1 MEKNLCGKKIWNER
15 KKRMRR
21 GMGILLAAAV
31 VFNTL
36 PLGSWRVSASENQ
49 VRAVSESRD
58 VGICEH
64 HLTHTADCGYIEEHE
79 CCHEHADECYQ
90 TGTECVHA
98 HTEDCETEGCSH
110 LCTEKSG
117 CISRTLNCQHEHD
130 GNCSYAAAHECAF
143 ICGICG
149 GGAAKGED
157 GIDDSAEKP
166 ETDGG
171 AETNSGAELNGE
183 AESGKASDRADE
195 NTEECVCEAL
205 CTEDNRNRDCPV
217 CCREDASLSGC
228 KGIGTEMDDD
238 ARQENTDIDADTY
251 TPDAGFCAHHKEH
264 TADCG
269 YSEEEGIPC
278 GYECR
283 ICVVEDLIAVLPDE
297 VDGDNA
303 DEVALQ
309 LEQILGLYAELTEEE
324 QEQIDMARCYEL
336 QKALDTTK
344 APVST
349 ANESASGNF
358 GENNEFQWSL
368 DETGILTITG
378 SGNMPDF
385 SPGSVPWAGNMQDI
399 IIVKIGENVTSIGG
413 SAFSECSNLVS
424 AELPECITVIGMSA
438 FSECS
443 KLRLNKLPNNLVT
456 IEANAFLKC
465 TSLQMT
471 SLPSEITTI
480 GGSAFQGCTNLS
492 LSSLPT
498 SVTSIGAYAFSN
510 CSRLSLSSLPDS
522 VSSIGQCA
530 FDRCVNI
537 ALSKLPAGLKS
548 IEASTFNECTK
559 LALTELPA
567 GLTSIGN
574 YAFYGCTG
582 IKMSTLPESVRS
594 IGKYAFEGCSNLALT
609 KLPDNLTI
617 IREKAFEECPKLALT
632 ELPAGLTSIENYA
645 FFNCKNIKLTKLPDT
660 VEYIGNRAFAQCDGL
675 VLKELPD
682 GVKTIEAGAF
692 RACPNIEQ
700 IKLPS
705 SLESI
710 GDVAFAYCSKLTK
723 VICERDTA
731 PTLKDQSVF
740 SNSPVKIYIP
750 ARAQGYTAENCWP
763 IEKIEYIKIPVTPS
777 IQGDTAKPYD
787 GTADVSDGQLS
798 IKLEGLVEGDDV
810 TVTADFAYDSFDVGE
825 NKIITAS
832 NITLSGANAEWY
844 QLSVDTVTTAGTI
857 TKGDKGA
864 PSAPTAAEGGITWNS
879 VTLDAIAD
887 AEYSMDGTNW
897 QDSPVF
903 SGLSPNTEYTF
914 YARLKENANYKPSP
928 SSSVQIA
935 THKAPLETAQVTVSG
950 DYVYD
955 GTAQIPAAEEVTVVL
970 DGNIVAPGQYIIT
983 AANNINAG
991 TAALTITAAPE
1002 GNYSGTAS
1010 GEFQIKKAVPDIG
1023 TVTAEELS
1031 DTLDISKVVLNRTD
1045 ETVAGA
1051 LSLTDTV
1058 LKYGTHAYTWNF
1070 TPTDQANYNQS
1081 SGTVEITVKDTIM
1094 PTAEYQ
1100 IDTDEWKEFLN
1111 KISFGLFYK
1120 DYITVRIRYMDEK
1133 DGVEGSGVADTGKQ
1147 YYISDREITEPD
1159 SIEWK
1164 TYTGDISLDAGGTYL
1179 VYAKATDRA
1188 GNTAVYN
1195 NEGMVI
1201 YKESSVTPAVYD
1213 YTYKQSRDCVVQ
1225 FDLNGNTLQE
1235 LTDED
1240 GNVISTEHYTVGGD
1254 GRLTLKASYL
1264 DTLRKGEYKY
1274 KAAMNPQGMETD
1286 QVELVCT
1293 FTVRILAK
1301 ELTIESAAAADRDY
1315 DGTDAVEITAVTLS
1329 GAAPE
1334 DDVAVELSGI
1344 RGKVGSADAGTY
1356 TSVTLS
1362 GLTLGG
1368 ADSDNYTLPGL
1379 AGSIPTSVTI
1389 HPLDAEITG
1398 GTEVYNKVYGDGPFS
1413 LDITDDNPEADVQYE
1428 VTDGEDVISV
1438 TNGTVTINNAGK
1450 ATIKAS
1456 LPASANYNA
1465 AEGSVII
1472 TVSVAQKS
1480 GFTAEK
1486 VERRYCYVMENTETI
1501 DLAPLLPND
1510 CGTAVYAMSEVS
1522 GNVAYSAEPAVNDG
1536 KLSYTTR
1543 TGNIGDEGTIAVTV
1557 ATRNYTDIVVTVK
1570 VKLTDRM
1577 PVSLKADTKVTLR
1590 NNTLTYGETL
1600 SKLTFHD
1607 AEFVDSDGNT
1617 VKGTLAWKEPETMP
1631 VAGTGSAVW
1640 VFTPENQLY
1649 LPAEGTA
1656 AITVNKAPNA
1666 PNMPEGKR
1674 DVPKDFEK
1682 VSDVALP
1689 DGWEWQEPD
1698 ALLKAGEPVD
1708 AVAVYNGPDKG
1719 NYEKETV
1726 TVSITK
1732 EKPTDDQPGGDE
1744 EDAGKPFIKGDDGK
1758 KGWDVIRAE
1767 EEKAGEDSTI
1777 HVDMNG
1783 TAVVPGDIFDR
1794 LKGRDITI
1802 TFDMGSGI
1810 LWSVDGKGILTEKAD
1825 DIDFSVKTGENT
1837 IPVDIVNNITGERYS
1852 VQLSLAYDGKF
1863 GFTAVLSMNLGK
1875 ENRGLAARLYYYNT
1889 GKGKLELQGVD
1900 KVAEDG
1906 TISFPFTHASEY
1918 VIVLGEKEDGSDN
1931 EGNGGATKPIRPAQ
1945 PAQSEQPAQSA
1956 QPESGNTQNAAETK
1970 ENNMAVQESPKT
1982 GQERK
1987 NAYPVAAGGI
1997 ILAGAAIAAI
2007 LAQRKKKD
2015 ETR

>member
-1 MEKNLCGKKIWNER
+1 MEKNPCGKRIWGER
-15 KKRMRR
+15 KKRLRR
-21 GMGILLAAAV
+21 GMGILLAAAMA
-31 VFNTL
+31 FNTL
-36 PLGSWRVSASENQ
+36 PLGSRTVSASENQ
-49 VRAVSESRD
+49 VHAASGNQEM
-58 VGICEH
+58 GICGH
-64 HLTHTADCGYIEEHE
+64 HL
-79 CCHEHADECYQ
+79 
-90 TGTECVHA
+90 A
-98 HTEDCETEGCSH
+98 HTEDCGYGET
-110 LCTEKSG
+110 
-117 CISRTLNCQHEHD
+117 
-130 GNCSYAAAHECAF
+130 HECAF
-143 ICGICG
+143 VCGICCS
-149 GGAAKGED
+149 GAAKGED

-195 NTEECVCEAL
+195 NTEECICEAL

-238 ARQENTDIDADTY
+238 ARQENTDIDADTN

-303 DEVALQ
+303 DEVTLQ

-336 QKALDTTK
+336 QKALDATK

-349 ANESASGNF
+349 ADEFASRNF
-358 GENNEFQWSL
+358 GENNEFKWSL
-368 DETGILTITG
+368 DGTGILTITG

-385 SPGSVPWAGNMQDI
+385 SPGNVPWAGNMQNI
-399 IIVKIGENVTSIGG
+399 KEVKIVGNVTSIGG

-424 AELPECITVIGMSA
+424 AELPECITVIGMNA

-443 KLRLNKLPNNLVT
+443 KLSLNKLPDNLVT

-465 TSLQMT
+465 TSLQMI
-471 SLPSEITTI
+471 SLPSKIATI
-480 GGSAFQGCTNLS
+480 GGSAFQGCTNLN

-530 FDRCVNI
+530 FDRCENI

-548 IEASTFNECTK
+548 IEASTFNKCTK

-567 GLTSIGN
+567 GLTSIGD

-617 IREKAFEECPKLALT
+617 INEKAFEECPKLALT
-632 ELPAGLTSIENYA
+632 ELPAGLTFIENCA

-675 VLKELPD
+675 VLKELPG

-723 VICERDTA
+723 VICERDIA
-731 PTLKDQSVF
+731 PKLMGQSVF
-740 SNSPVKIYIP
+740 GNSPVKIYIP
-750 ARAQGYTAENCWP
+750 AKAQGYTEENYWP
-763 IEKIEYIKIPVTPS
+763 KEIEYIKTPVTPS
-777 IQGDTAKPYD
+777 IQGNTVKPYD
-787 GTADVSDGQLS
+787 GTVDVPKGQLS
-798 IKLEGLVEGDDV
+798 IKLVGLVEGDE
-810 TVTADFAYDSFDVGE
+810 VTATAEFAYDNSDVGE
-825 NKIITAS
+825 NKTITAS
-832 NITLSGANAEWY
+832 NITLGGNDAEWY
-844 QLSVDTVTTAGTI
+844 QLSADTATIAGTI
-857 TKGDKGA
+857 VKGDKEA

-879 VTLDAIAD
+879 VTLAAIAD
-887 AEYSMDGTNW
+887 AEYSIDGTNW

-914 YARLKENANYKPSP
+914 YARLKEDANYKPSP
-928 SSSVQIA
+928 SNSVQI
-935 THKAPLETAQVTVSG
+935 TTRKAPLETAQVRVSG
-950 DYVYD
+950 DYVYN
-955 GTAQIPAAEEVTVVL
+955 GTAQIPAAAEVTVVL
-970 DGNIVAPGQYIIT
+970 DGNTVDPSQYTIT
-983 AANNINAG
+983 AANNTNAG
-991 TAALTITAAPE
+991 TAALTITAATD

-1010 GEFQIKKAVPDIG
+1010 GEFQIKKAVPAIG

-1031 DTLDISKVVLNRTD
+1031 DTLDISKVALNRTD

-1058 LKYGTHAYTWNF
+1058 LEYGTHAYTWSF

-1120 DYITVRIRYMDEK
+1120 DYITVRIRYTDEK

-1188 GNTAVYN
+1188 GNTAVFN

-1213 YTYKQSRDCVVQ
+1213 YTYKQSRDCIVR
-1225 FDLNGNTLQE
+1225 FDLNGNTFRGLR
-1235 LTDED
+1235 D
-1240 GNVISTEHYTVGGD
+1240 GEGNAVSTEHYTVDGGN
-1254 GRLTLKASYL
+1254 RLTLKASYL

-1274 KAAMNPQGMETD
+1274 KAVMNPQGMETD
-1286 QVELVCT
+1286 QVELVCA

-1344 RGKVGSADAGTY
+1344 RGKVSSADAGTY
-1356 TSVTLS
+1356 TSVILS

-1413 LDITDDNPEADVQYE
+1413 LDVTDDNPEADVQYE

-1438 TNGTVTINNAGK
+1438 TDGTVTINNAGK

-1510 CGTAVYAMSEVS
+1510 CGTAVYTMSEIS

-1543 TGNIGDEGTIAVTV
+1543 TGTIGDEGTITVTV

-1577 PVSLKADTKVTLR
+1577 PVSLKADTEVTLR
-1590 NNTLTYGETL
+1590 NNTLTYGEAL
-1600 SKLTFHD
+1600 SKLVFND

-1617 VKGTLAWKEPETMP
+1617 VEGTLTWKEPETMP

-1689 DGWEWQEPD
+1689 DGWEWLEPD

-1708 AVAVYNGPDKG
+1708 AIAVYNGPDKG

-1744 EDAGKPFIKGDDGK
+1744 EDLGKPFIKGDDGK

-1767 EEKAGEDSTI
+1767 EEKAGEDSII

-1810 LWSVDGKGILTEKAD
+1810 LWSVDGKSILTEKAD
-1825 DIDFSVKTGENT
+1825 DIDFSVKTGANT
-1837 IPVDIVNNITGERYS
+1837 IPVDIVNNITGKRYS
-1852 VQLSLAYDGKF
+1852 VQLSLAYDGEF
-1863 GFTAVLSMNLGK
+1863 GFTAVLSLNLGK

-1889 GKGKLELQGVD
+1889 GKGKLELQGAN

-1906 TISFPFTHASEY
+1906 TVSFAFTHASEY
-1918 VIVLGEKEDGSDN
+1918 VIVLGEEEDSDDGN
-1931 EGNGGATKPIRPAQ
+1931 GGGGNGGATEPTQPTEPMQPTEPTQPVEPPQ
-1945 PAQSEQPAQSA
+1945 PAGPA
-1956 QPESGNTQNAAETK
+1956 QPESGSSEEAAETK
-1970 ENNMAVQESPKT
+1970 ENIAVQVSPKT

-1987 NAYPVAAGGI
+1987 KADPIAVSGI
-1997 ILAGAAIAAI
+1997 VLAGAAMAAI
-2007 LAQRKKKD
+2007 LAQRKKKRLD
-2015 ETR
+2015 QVTAVRRR